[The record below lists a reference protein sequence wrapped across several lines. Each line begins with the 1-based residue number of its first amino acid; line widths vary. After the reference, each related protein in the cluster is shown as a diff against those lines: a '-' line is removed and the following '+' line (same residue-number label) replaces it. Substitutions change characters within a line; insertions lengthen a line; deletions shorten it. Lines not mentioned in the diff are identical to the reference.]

1 MSDDTFVARWSRL
14 KRESAQAK
22 DPQAKVGK
30 TPSAR
35 DAEPRDHATAKSG
48 GAPGD
53 ARTGPEPP
61 FDPSTLPP
69 IESIVAGTDVRA
81 FLQKG
86 VPAELM
92 TAALRRAWT
101 TDPAIRDF
109 IGIAENQWDFTD
121 PSSIPGFGTLD
132 ATGEGPRLVAEAM
145 GKAPEEPA
153 SDAPGLVEERRQPA
167 LEARPSAPPEPATQE
182 TDAGT
187 SKTIA
192 DKSSTVAVAASHDR
206 APASDGGAAIRRKG
220 HGGAMPR

>member
-22 DPQAKVGK
+22 KPRAEVGK
-30 TPSAR
+30 TPSAK
-35 DAEPRDHATAKSG
+35 DAEPRDHAAAKSG
-48 GAPGD
+48 GAPGV

-61 FDPSTLPP
+61 LDPSNLPP

-86 VPAELM
+86 VPADLM

-109 IGIAENQWDFTD
+109 VGIAENQWDFTN

-145 GKAPEEPA
+145 GKVPEERA
-153 SDAPGLVEERRQPA
+153 SDAPALAEERR
-167 LEARPSAPPEPATQE
+167 EAAVEAGASASSEPATQE
-182 TDAGT
+182 TDADK

-192 DKSSTVAVAASHDR
+192 DKSTVAVAASRHP
-206 APASDGGAAIRRKG
+206 APASDGTAARRKG

>member
-22 DPQAKVGK
+22 KPQAEVGK
-30 TPSAR
+30 ASAAK
-35 DAEPRDHATAKSG
+35 DLEPRDHAATKSG
-48 GAPGD
+48 GAPGVTLP
-53 ARTGPEPP
+53 RSEPP
-61 FDPSTLPP
+61 FDPSNLPP

-121 PSSIPGFGTLD
+121 PASIPGFGALD

-145 GKAPEEPA
+145 GNVPEERA
-153 SDAPGLVEERRQPA
+153 SDAPALAEERREGA
-167 LEARPSAPPEPATQE
+167 LEAGASAPCEPATQE
-182 TDAGT
+182 TDAGK
-187 SKTIA
+187 SKTNA
-192 DKSSTVAVAASHDR
+192 DTGVVAVAASHHP
-206 APASDGGAAIRRKG
+206 APASDGGTATRRKG